1 MAGLDRYEVAMNKI
15 STLKNKEIPKIYM
28 QLATLALTAV
38 ILVSTCLCTFLYYRH
53 VKALENQA
61 IAMSTIIDSNITTLI
76 AGLVLFQFGTGPVKG
91 FAVTLTIGILS
102 SIFTAVTLSKTIF
115 LTLYGNK
122 EIKKLSV

>member
-1 MAGLDRYEVAMNKI
+1 MNKI

-61 IAMSTIIDSNITTLI
+61 IAMSTIIDS
-76 AGLVLFQFGTGPVKG
+76 TGYFKNRIFILARGG
-91 FAVTLTIGILS
+91 FPLEEIYQHMYHNHDPNLT
-102 SIFTAVTLSKTIF
+102 
-115 LTLYGNK
+115 
-122 EIKKLSV
+122 E